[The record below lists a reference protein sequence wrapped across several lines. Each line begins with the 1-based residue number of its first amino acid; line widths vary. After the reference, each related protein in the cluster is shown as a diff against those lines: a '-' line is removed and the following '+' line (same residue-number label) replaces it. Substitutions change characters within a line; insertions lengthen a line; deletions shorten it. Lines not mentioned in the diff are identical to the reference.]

1 MARSLSFD
9 SIRSLIDINKYLSR
23 GLPYHICNLC
33 GIFWDTRSYGIQET
47 PTNCMILSE
56 IYVIKVYKEI
66 EYIYETRISSQLMYE
81 IYGIK
86 DPTNCY

>member
-1 MARSLSFD
+1 
-9 SIRSLIDINKYLSR
+9 
-23 GLPYHICNLC
+23 
-33 GIFWDTRSYGIQET
+33 
-47 PTNCMILSE
+47 MILSE